1 MDFRVTQSQ
10 MSATARKYLAKQS
23 SELFTTQ
30 QQISTGLRIQ
40 RPSDD
45 PAAIRRSLIQKDR
58 VDRLEAHEVSISHVK
73 SRLESAH
80 VHLQDINSLLTTAR
94 QLALQSQNVTDNSER
109 TAIAAQLDGLLQQMT
124 SAANASDESGYL
136 FSGTA
141 ANTRPFPGTLD
152 SSGQTVYAGT
162 PDSTGLYIAGDVER
176 QGLLP
181 GDMVFQSAAR
191 EPTVVVGKSGAAPGT
206 GTDTAVGSKQLLVI
220 HDSTTFTGG
229 SGIVT
234 GTDSVAG
241 DTIIGPSGSNVFQI
255 NDTSGTG
262 ASGTISLNGGD
273 PVVFNNTMTNLVVT
287 GPLGE
292 KVHVNTT
299 GITAGFNGSVDIE
312 ATGSLSLDGG
322 ITRTA
327 VSFSTNQ
334 QITDPR
340 DGTLVNL
347 DTTAIR
353 HTGTDHVEFPGTSD
367 VFSVLRELRDD
378 ILNTRNMSDST
389 RTASLTRR
397 IGDIERI
404 QDHVLDMVGV
414 QSVSLEQIDR
424 LESRTGDL
432 KLAEKIEYS
441 DTVSADVA
449 EAVLRLK
456 ELNNLQQF
464 TMAAVGQLLTPNLL
478 NYIQ

>member
-1 MDFRVTQSQ
+1 MA
-10 MSATARKYLAKQS
+10 ATARNYLAQQS
-23 SELFTTQ
+23 SELFVTQ
-30 QQISTGLRIQ
+30 QQISTGLKFQ

-45 PAAIRRSLIQKDR
+45 PSAVRRSLIQKDR

-73 SRLESAH
+73 SRLQQAE

-94 QLALQSQNVTDNSER
+94 QLAIQAQNVTDDSER
-109 TAIAAQLDGLLQQMT
+109 TAIAAQLDGLLQQVT

-152 SSGQTVYAGT
+152 SGGQTVYAGA
-162 PDSTGLYIAGDVER
+162 PDNTGLYIAGDVER

-181 GDMVFQSAAR
+181 GDMVFKSAVR
-191 EPTVVVGKSGAAPGT
+191 EPTVIVGKTGAAPGT

-220 HDSTTFTGG
+220 HDATTFAPG
-229 SGIVT
+229 SGIT
-234 GTDSVAG
+234 AGSESAG
-241 DTIIGPSGSNVFQI
+241 DTIIGPSGSHVLQI

-262 ASGTISLNGGD
+262 TSGTISLNGGE
-273 PVVFNNTMTNLVVT
+273 PVAFNNTMTNLVVT
-287 GPLGE
+287 SALGE
-292 KVHVNTT
+292 KVYVNTT
-299 GITAGFNGSVDIE
+299 GITAGFNGSVDLE

-322 ITRTA
+322 LTTTPIA
-327 VSFSTNQ
+327 FSANQ

-353 HTGTDHVEFPGTSD
+353 RAGTDHVEFPGTSD

-378 ILNTRNMSDST
+378 ILNVRGIPESDRSD
-389 RTASLTRR
+389 SLTRR

-449 EAVLRLK
+449 EAVLRLQ
-456 ELNNLQQF
+456 ELNNLQQY

>member
-1 MDFRVTQSQ
+1 
-10 MSATARKYLAKQS
+10 
-23 SELFTTQ
+23 
-30 QQISTGLRIQ
+30 
-40 RPSDD
+40 
-45 PAAIRRSLIQKDR
+45 
-58 VDRLEAHEVSISHVK
+58 
-73 SRLESAH
+73 
-80 VHLQDINSLLTTAR
+80 
-94 QLALQSQNVTDNSER
+94 
-109 TAIAAQLDGLLQQMT
+109 
-124 SAANASDESGYL
+124 
-136 FSGTA
+136 
-141 ANTRPFPGTLD
+141 
-152 SSGQTVYAGT
+152 
-162 PDSTGLYIAGDVER
+162 
-176 QGLLP
+176 
-181 GDMVFQSAAR
+181 
-191 EPTVVVGKSGAAPGT
+191 
-206 GTDTAVGSKQLLVI
+206 
-220 HDSTTFTGG
+220 
-229 SGIVT
+229 
-234 GTDSVAG
+234 
-241 DTIIGPSGSNVFQI
+241 
-255 NDTSGTG
+255 
-262 ASGTISLNGGD
+262 
-273 PVVFNNTMTNLVVT
+273 MTNLVVT

-312 ATGSLSLDGG
+312 AAGSLSLDGG

-378 ILNTRNMSDST
+378 ILNTRNMPEST
-389 RTASLTRR
+389 RSDSLTRR

-441 DTVSADVA
+441 DTVSADIA

>member
-1 MDFRVTQSQ
+1 MTQSQ

-94 QLALQSQNVTDNSER
+94 QLAIQSQNVTDNSER

-124 SAANASDESGYL
+124 SSANASDESGYL

-141 ANTRPFPGTLD
+141 ADTRPFPGTLD

-191 EPTVVVGKSGAAPGT
+191 EPTVVIGRSGAATGT
-206 GTDTAVGSKQLLVI
+206 GTDTAVGSRQLLVI

-229 SGIVT
+229 SGILT
-234 GTDSVAG
+234 GTDSAAS
-241 DTIIGPSGSNVFQI
+241 DTIIGLSGSNVFQI

-262 ASGTISLNGGD
+262 TSGTISLNGGD

-312 ATGSLSLDGG
+312 AAGSLSLDGG

-327 VSFSTNQ
+327 ISFSTNQ
-334 QITDPR
+334 QITDSR

-353 HTGTDHVEFPGTSD
+353 HAGTDHVEFPGTSD
-367 VFSVLRELRDD
+367 VFGVIRELRDD
-378 ILNTRNMSDST
+378 ILNTRNMPEST
-389 RTASLTRR
+389 RSDSLTRR

-432 KLAEKIEYS
+432 KLVEKIEYS

>member
-1 MDFRVTQSQ
+1 MA
-10 MSATARKYLAKQS
+10 ATARNYLARQS
-23 SELFTTQ
+23 SELFVTQ
-30 QQISTGLRIQ
+30 QQISTGLKVQ

-45 PAAIRRSLIQKDR
+45 PSAVRRSLIQKDR
-58 VDRLEAHEVSISHVK
+58 VERLEAHEVSINHVK
-73 SRLESAH
+73 SRLQQAQ

-94 QLALQSQNVTDNSER
+94 QLAIQSQNVTDDSER
-109 TAIAAQLDGLLQQMT
+109 AAIAAQLDGLLQQVT

-152 SSGQTVYAGT
+152 SSGQTVYAGA
-162 PDSTGLYIAGDVER
+162 PENTGLYIAGDVER

-181 GDMVFQSAAR
+181 GDMVFKSAVRQS
-191 EPTVVVGKSGAAPGT
+191 TVIVGKTGAAPGT

-220 HDSTTFTGG
+220 HDTTMFAPG
-229 SGIVT
+229 SGIAAGT
-234 GTDSVAG
+234 GTVNDS
-241 DTIIGPSGSNVFQI
+241 IIGPSGSHVLQI

-273 PVVFNNTMTNLVVT
+273 PVAFDSSMTNLVVT
-287 GPLGE
+287 SALGE

-299 GITAGFNGSVDIE
+299 GITPGFNGTVDLE

-322 ITRTA
+322 LTTTPITYSA
-327 VSFSTNQ
+327 NQ
-334 QITDPR
+334 QVTDPR

-347 DTTAIR
+347 NTNGIR
-353 HTGTDHVEFPGTSD
+353 RTGTDHVEFPGTSD

-378 ILNTRNMSDST
+378 ILNIRNIPEADRSK
-389 RTASLTRR
+389 SLTRR
-397 IGDIERI
+397 LGDIERI
-404 QDHVLDMVGV
+404 QDHVLDMVGI

-449 EAVLRLK
+449 EAVLRLQ

>member
-1 MDFRVTQSQ
+1 MNFRVTQSQ
-10 MSATARKYLAKQS
+10 MAATARNYLAKQS
-23 SELFTTQ
+23 SELFVAQ
-30 QQISTGLRIQ
+30 QQISTGLKFQ

-45 PAAIRRSLIQKDR
+45 PSAVRRSLIQKDR
-58 VDRLEAHEVSISHVK
+58 VERLESHEVSINHVK
-73 SRLESAH
+73 SRLQQAQ

-94 QLALQSQNVTDNSER
+94 QLAIQAQNVADNSER
-109 TAIAAQLDGLLQQMT
+109 TAIAAQLDGLLQQVT

-152 SSGQTVYAGT
+152 SGGQTVYAGA
-162 PDSTGLYIAGDVER
+162 PDNTGLYIAGDVER

-181 GDMVFQSAAR
+181 GDMVFKSAVR
-191 EPTVVVGKSGAAPGT
+191 EPTVIVGKTGAAPGT
-206 GTDTAVGSKQLLVI
+206 GTDTAAGSKQLMVI
-220 HDSTTFTGG
+220 HDATTFAPG
-229 SGIVT
+229 SGISAGT
-234 GTDSVAG
+234 GSAG
-241 DTIIGPSGSNVFQI
+241 DTIIGPSGSHVLQI

-262 ASGTISLNGGD
+262 TSGTISLNGGE
-273 PVVFNNTMTNLVVT
+273 PVAFNNTMTNLVVT
-287 GPLGE
+287 SSLGE
-292 KVHVNTT
+292 KVYVNTT
-299 GITAGFNGSVDIE
+299 GITAGFNGSVDLE

-322 ITRTA
+322 LTTTPITL
-327 VSFSTNQ
+327 STNQ

-340 DGTLVNL
+340 DGTVVNL

-353 HTGTDHVEFPGTSD
+353 RAGTDHVEFPGTSD

-378 ILNTRNMSDST
+378 ILNVRSIPESDRSD
-389 RTASLTRR
+389 ALTRR
-397 IGDIERI
+397 LGDIERI
-404 QDHVLDMVGV
+404 QDHVLNMVGV

-449 EAVLRLK
+449 EAVLRLQ

>member
-1 MDFRVTQSQ
+1 MNFRVTQSQ
-10 MSATARKYLAKQS
+10 MAETARNYLAKQS
-23 SELFTTQ
+23 TELFVAQ
-30 QQISTGLRIQ
+30 QQISTGLKFQ

-45 PAAIRRSLIQKDR
+45 PSAVRRSLIQKDR
-58 VDRLEAHEVSISHVK
+58 VERLEAHEVSISHVK
-73 SRLESAH
+73 SRLQQAQ
-80 VHLQDINSLLTTAR
+80 VHLLDINGLLTTAR
-94 QLALQSQNVTDNSER
+94 QLAIQAQNVTDNSER
-109 TAIAAQLDGLLQQMT
+109 TAIAAQLDGLLQQVT
-124 SAANASDESGYL
+124 SSANASDESGYL

-152 SSGQTVYAGT
+152 SSGQTVYAGA
-162 PDSTGLYIAGDVER
+162 PDNTGLYIAGDVER

-181 GDMVFQSAAR
+181 GDMVFQSTVR
-191 EPTVVVGKSGAAPGT
+191 EPTVIVGRTGAVPGT
-206 GTDTAVGSKQLLVI
+206 GTDTAAGSKTLLVI
-220 HDSTTFTGG
+220 HDATTFAPG
-229 SGIVT
+229 SGISA
-234 GTDSVAG
+234 GAGSAG
-241 DTIIGPSGSNVFQI
+241 DTIIGPSGSHVLEI

-262 ASGTISLNGGD
+262 AFGTISLNGGA
-273 PVVFNNTMTNLVVT
+273 PIAFSNTMTDLLVT
-287 GPLGE
+287 SALGE
-292 KVHVNTT
+292 KVYVNTT
-299 GITAGFNGSVDIE
+299 GITPGFNGSVDLA

-322 ITRTA
+322 LTTTPIA
-327 VSFSTNQ
+327 YSANQ
-334 QITDPR
+334 QITDSR

-353 HTGTDHVEFPGTSD
+353 RTGTDHVEFPGTSD

-378 ILNTRNMSDST
+378 ILNVRNIPESD

-397 IGDIERI
+397 LGDIERI

-449 EAVLRLK
+449 EAVLRLQ

>member
-1 MDFRVTQSQ
+1 
-10 MSATARKYLAKQS
+10 
-23 SELFTTQ
+23 
-30 QQISTGLRIQ
+30 
-40 RPSDD
+40 
-45 PAAIRRSLIQKDR
+45 
-58 VDRLEAHEVSISHVK
+58 
-73 SRLESAH
+73 
-80 VHLQDINSLLTTAR
+80 
-94 QLALQSQNVTDNSER
+94 
-109 TAIAAQLDGLLQQMT
+109 
-124 SAANASDESGYL
+124 
-136 FSGTA
+136 
-141 ANTRPFPGTLD
+141 
-152 SSGQTVYAGT
+152 
-162 PDSTGLYIAGDVER
+162 VER

-191 EPTVVVGKSGAAPGT
+191 EPTVVVGKSGATSGT
-206 GTDTAVGSKQLLVI
+206 GTDTAVGSKQLMVI

-229 SGIVT
+229 SGILT
-234 GTDSVAG
+234 GTDSAAG

-262 ASGTISLNGGD
+262 TSGTISLNGGD

-287 GPLGE
+287 GPLGV
-292 KVHVNTT
+292 KIHVDTT
-299 GITAGFNGSVDIE
+299 GITAGFNGSVDVE

-327 VSFSTNQ
+327 ISFSANQ

-353 HTGTDHVEFPGTSD
+353 RAGTDHVEFPGTSD

-378 ILNTRNMSDST
+378 ILNTRNMPDST
-389 RTASLTRR
+389 RSDSLSRR

-432 KLAEKIEYS
+432 KLAERIEYS
-441 DTVSADVA
+441 DTVSADIA

>member
-1 MDFRVTQSQ
+1 MNFRVTQSQ
-10 MSATARKYLAKQS
+10 MAATARNYLAQQS
-23 SELFTTQ
+23 SELFVTQ
-30 QQISTGLRIQ
+30 QQISTGLKVQ

-45 PAAIRRSLIQKDR
+45 PSAVRRSLIQKDR
-58 VDRLEAHEVSISHVK
+58 VERLEAHEVSISHVK
-73 SRLESAH
+73 SRLEQSQ

-94 QLALQSQNVTDNSER
+94 QLAIQAQNVTDDSER
-109 TAIAAQLDGLLQQMT
+109 TAIASQLDGLLQQVT

-141 ANTRPFPGTLD
+141 ANTLPFPGTLN
-152 SSGQTVYAGT
+152 SGGQTVYAGA
-162 PDSTGLYIAGDVER
+162 PDNTGLYIAGDVER

-181 GDMVFQSAAR
+181 GDMIFQSAAR
-191 EPTVVVGKSGAAPGT
+191 EPTVIVGRTGATPGT
-206 GTDTAVGSKQLLVI
+206 GTDTAVGSRQLLVI
-220 HDSTTFTGG
+220 HDTTTFAPG
-229 SGIVT
+229 SGVSAGT
-234 GTDSVAG
+234 GTAN
-241 DTIIGPSGSNVFQI
+241 DTIIGPSGSHVLQI

-262 ASGTISLNGGD
+262 TSGTISLNGGEEIA
-273 PVVFNNTMTNLVVT
+273 FNNTMTDLVVT

-292 KVHVNTT
+292 KVYVNTT
-299 GITAGFNGSVDIE
+299 GITAGFNGPVNLE

-322 ITRTA
+322 LTTTAIT
-327 VSFSTNQ
+327 FSANQ
-334 QITDPR
+334 QVTDPR

-347 DTTAIR
+347 NTTAI
-353 HTGTDHVEFPGTSD
+353 HSTGTDYVEFPGTSD

-378 ILNTRNMSDST
+378 VLNVRNIPVADRSD
-389 RTASLTRR
+389 SLTRR
-397 IGDIERI
+397 LGDIERI
-404 QDHVLDMVGV
+404 QEHILDMVGV

-441 DTVSADVA
+441 NTVSADVA
-449 EAVLRLK
+449 EAVLRLQ

>member
-1 MDFRVTQSQ
+1 MA
-10 MSATARKYLAKQS
+10 ATARNYLAKQS
-23 SELFTTQ
+23 SELFVTQ
-30 QQISTGLRIQ
+30 QQISTGLKVQ

-45 PAAIRRSLIQKDR
+45 PSAVRRSLIQKDR
-58 VDRLEAHEVSISHVK
+58 VERLEAHEVSISHVK
-73 SRLESAH
+73 SRLEQAQ

-94 QLALQSQNVTDNSER
+94 QLAIQAQNVTDDSER
-109 TAIAAQLDGLLQQMT
+109 TAIAAQLDGLLQQVT

-152 SSGQTVYAGT
+152 SSGQTEYAGA
-162 PDSTGLYIAGDVER
+162 PENTGLYIAGDVER

-181 GDMVFQSAAR
+181 GDIVFQSSVR
-191 EPTVVVGKSGAAPGT
+191 EPTVIVGKTGAAPGT
-206 GTDTAVGSKQLLVI
+206 GTDTAVGSKRLLVI
-220 HDSTTFTGG
+220 HDTTTFSPG
-229 SGIVT
+229 SGISAGT
-234 GTDSVAG
+234 GTAN
-241 DTIIGPSGSNVFQI
+241 DTIIGPSGSHVLQI

-262 ASGTISLNGGD
+262 TSGTISLNGGE
-273 PVVFNNTMTNLVVT
+273 PVAFNNTMTDLVVT
-287 GPLGE
+287 SALGE
-292 KVHVNTT
+292 KVYVNTT
-299 GITAGFNGSVDIE
+299 GITAGFNGSVDLE

-322 ITRTA
+322 LTTTPIA
-327 VSFSTNQ
+327 FSANQ

-347 DTTAIR
+347 NTTAIR
-353 HTGTDHVEFPGTSD
+353 RAGTDHVEFPGTSD

-378 ILNTRNMSDST
+378 ILNVRNISESDRSK
-389 RTASLTRR
+389 ALTRR
-397 IGDIERI
+397 LGDIERV

-449 EAVLRLK
+449 EAVLRLQ

-464 TMAAVGQLLTPNLL
+464 TMAAIGQLLTPNLL

>member
-1 MDFRVTQSQ
+1 
-10 MSATARKYLAKQS
+10 
-23 SELFTTQ
+23 
-30 QQISTGLRIQ
+30 
-40 RPSDD
+40 
-45 PAAIRRSLIQKDR
+45 
-58 VDRLEAHEVSISHVK
+58 
-73 SRLESAH
+73 
-80 VHLQDINSLLTTAR
+80 
-94 QLALQSQNVTDNSER
+94 
-109 TAIAAQLDGLLQQMT
+109 
-124 SAANASDESGYL
+124 
-136 FSGTA
+136 
-141 ANTRPFPGTLD
+141 
-152 SSGQTVYAGT
+152 
-162 PDSTGLYIAGDVER
+162 
-176 QGLLP
+176 
-181 GDMVFQSAAR
+181 
-191 EPTVVVGKSGAAPGT
+191 
-206 GTDTAVGSKQLLVI
+206 
-220 HDSTTFTGG
+220 
-229 SGIVT
+229 
-234 GTDSVAG
+234 
-241 DTIIGPSGSNVFQI
+241 
-255 NDTSGTG
+255 
-262 ASGTISLNGGD
+262 
-273 PVVFNNTMTNLVVT
+273 MTNLVVT

-327 VSFSTNQ
+327 ISFSTNQ

-347 DTTAIR
+347 NTTAIR
-353 HTGTDHVEFPGTSD
+353 RAGTDHVEFPGTSD

-378 ILNTRNMSDST
+378 ILNTRNMPESTRSDSL
-389 RTASLTRR
+389 SRR

-441 DTVSADVA
+441 DTVSADIA
-449 EAVLRLK
+449 EAVLRLR

>member
-1 MDFRVTQSQ
+1 MA
-10 MSATARKYLAKQS
+10 ATARNYLAKQS
-23 SELFTTQ
+23 SELFVTQ
-30 QQISTGLRIQ
+30 QQISTGLKVQ

-45 PAAIRRSLIQKDR
+45 PSAVRRSLIQKDR
-58 VDRLEAHEVSISHVK
+58 VERLEAHEVSINHVK
-73 SRLESAH
+73 SRLQQAQ

-94 QLALQSQNVTDNSER
+94 QLAIQAQNVTDDNER
-109 TAIAAQLDGLLQQMT
+109 TAIASQLDGLLQQVT
-124 SAANASDESGYL
+124 SAANASDESGFL

-152 SSGQTVYAGT
+152 SSGQTVYAGA
-162 PDSTGLYIAGDVER
+162 PDNTGLYIAGDVER

-181 GDMVFQSAAR
+181 GDMVFQSTVR
-191 EPTVVVGKSGAAPGT
+191 EPTVIVGKTGAATGT

-220 HDSTTFTGG
+220 HDTTTFAPG
-229 SGIVT
+229 SGVTAGT
-234 GTDSVAG
+234 GTAN
-241 DTIIGPSGSNVFQI
+241 DTIIGPSGSHVLQI

-262 ASGTISLNGGD
+262 TSGTISLNGGE
-273 PVVFNNTMTNLVVT
+273 PIAFNNTMTDLVVT
-287 GPLGE
+287 SALGE
-292 KVHVNTT
+292 KVYVNTT
-299 GITAGFNGSVDIE
+299 GISAGFNGTVDLE

-322 ITRTA
+322 LTTTPIA
-327 VSFSTNQ
+327 FSANQ

-353 HTGTDHVEFPGTSD
+353 RAGTDHVEFPGTSD
-367 VFSVLRELRDD
+367 VFSTLRELRDD
-378 ILNTRNMSDST
+378 ILNVRNIPEADRSD
-389 RTASLTRR
+389 SLTRR
-397 IGDIERI
+397 LGDIERI

-449 EAVLRLK
+449 EAVLRLQ